1 MEDQHETEYLD
12 QTITVPLKIFCS
24 VQNMCID
31 TYLDMGHLQPK
42 SVVSPQEIFN
52 TDHGAGFDKEGS
64 L

>member
-1 MEDQHETEYLD
+1 
-12 QTITVPLKIFCS
+12 
-24 VQNMCID
+24 MCID
-31 TYLDMGHLQPK
+31 TCLDMGHLQPK